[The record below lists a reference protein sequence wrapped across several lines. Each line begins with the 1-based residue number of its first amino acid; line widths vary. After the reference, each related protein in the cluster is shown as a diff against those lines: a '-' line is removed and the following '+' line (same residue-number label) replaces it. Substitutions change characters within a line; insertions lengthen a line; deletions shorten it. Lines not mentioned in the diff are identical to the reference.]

1 MFQRLRQDATHA
13 VTDSK
18 AHKRRRGLLNL
29 RLGGSVEEEIVPA
42 SFVVWA

>member
-1 MFQRLRQDATHA
+1 MFQRLRQDASHA

-29 RLGGSVEEEIVPA
+29 RLGDAMKEEIGPA